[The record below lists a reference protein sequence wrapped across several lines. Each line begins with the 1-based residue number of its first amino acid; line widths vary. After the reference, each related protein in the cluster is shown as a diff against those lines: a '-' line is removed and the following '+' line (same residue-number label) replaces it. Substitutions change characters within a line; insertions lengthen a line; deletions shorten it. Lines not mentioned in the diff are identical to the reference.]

1 MLLTRGHMD
10 LIDVREVRVAHS
22 RADMV
27 LRPGERAMGGG
38 TWLYSEPQ
46 PGLTGILDLT
56 SMGWEPVT
64 RTSETITIAATCTI
78 ETLRALP
85 EPLFEQCADS
95 LLASWKIQR
104 TATVGGNIALGL
116 PAGPMTSL
124 ASALDGIA
132 VIWTAD
138 GGERRVPVTEFVT
151 GVVTTVL
158 APGEI
163 LRAIE
168 IPAASLHRTAFRRIA
183 RSPMGRT
190 GTLVIGRVDAAGETV
205 ITVTGGTTRPRQL
218 RFDAAPGAEDVASA
232 VDAIDDWY
240 DDPHGAPDWR
250 RAMSMLFA
258 EQIRQELS

>member
-1 MLLTRGHMD
+1 MGLTRSIMD
-10 LIDVREVRVAHS
+10 LIGVHDVRVARTRS
-22 RADMV
+22 DV
-27 LRPGERAMGGG
+27 VFGPGERALGGG

-46 PGLTGILDLT
+46 PGLTGLVDLT
-56 SMGWEPVT
+56 ALDWEPIA
-64 RTSETITIAATCTI
+64 RSAETITVSATCTI

-85 EPLFEQCADS
+85 EPLFQQCADS

-124 ASALDGIA
+124 AASLDGVA
-132 VIWTAD
+132 VIWTVD
-138 GGERRVPVTEFVT
+138 GGERRVPVVEFVT

-158 APGEI
+158 SPGEI

-168 IPAASLHRTAFRRIA
+168 LPAASLHCTAFRRIA

-190 GTLVIGRVDAAGETV
+190 GTLVIGRVDASGETV
-205 ITVTGGTTRPRQL
+205 VTVTGGTTRPRQL
-218 RFDAAPGAEDVASA
+218 RFEAAPSAEAVASA
-232 VDAIDDWY
+232 VDSIDNWY

-250 RAMSMLFA
+250 RAMSLLFA